1 MQSIEQQSQI
11 NKFYKEF
18 DNINKLSIEESY
30 MGYIEQFIADDFE
43 AIASYFSPPV
53 SFNGN
58 IAETKEDVINHYKNM
73 KANIQDGY
81 AYSVVDKI
89 KVYSPKG
96 DDSYL
101 LCSEFTRYN
110 SNDEIIFEGAANYI
124 YEQPISSFKMKST
137 DGILRLSR
145 YSITAINNISS
156 MRGNITYYDFKVT
169 MIIKFINLI

>member
-1 MQSIEQQSQI
+1 MDFKKWNIVLHTSFTICITVLIMQSIEQQSQI

-124 YEQPISSFKMKST
+124 YEQPISSFKMKSLEMAYYGCPDT
-137 DGILRLSR
+137 RLPQ
-145 YSITAINNISS
+145 
-156 MRGNITYYDFKVT
+156 
-169 MIIKFINLI
+169 

>member
-1 MQSIEQQSQI
+1 VDFKKWNILLHTCFTICITVLIMQSIEQQSQI

-124 YEQPISSFKMKST
+124 YEQPISSFKMKSLEMAYYGCPDT
-137 DGILRLSR
+137 RLPQ
-145 YSITAINNISS
+145 
-156 MRGNITYYDFKVT
+156 
-169 MIIKFINLI
+169 